1 MHIFTQMPELQNAKH
16 ERFAQE
22 ISRGASATAAYIAAG
37 GAENSAGQ
45 SAYRVR
51 KRADVQQRIAEI
63 QRERE
68 HINAAATELA
78 IERAAVSKEGVIRE
92 LAKIA
97 FADIDP
103 KEAKM
108 SDKTAALMNI
118 AKLSGWLIERR
129 EQKIVDEFADMSDA
143 DLEAWLDERAEAR
156 VKLRHRTREP
166 QRHTGGIGTLRSTMT
181 ARGKPH

>member
-1 MHIFTQMPELQNAKH
+1 MPELRNAKH

-37 GAENSAGQ
+37 GAEKGAGQ
-45 SAYRVR
+45 SAYRLR
-51 KRADVQQRIAEI
+51 KRADVQERIAEI

-103 KEAKM
+103 RAAKI
-108 SDKTAALMNI
+108 SDKTAALMDI
-118 AKLSGWLIERR
+118 AKLFGWIVERR
-129 EQKIVDEFADMSDA
+129 EQKNVDEFEKMTDEELDA
-143 DLEAWLDERAEAR
+143 EIARMAAEQA
-156 VKLRHRTREP
+156 
-166 QRHTGGIGTLRSTMT
+166 GGIG
-181 ARGKPH
+181 ARRAPRKPH

>member
-1 MHIFTQMPELQNAKH
+1 MRLRDSGLNLGVAGARVTILSPA
-16 ERFAQE
+16 
-22 ISRGASATAAYIAAG
+22 SRDI
-37 GAENSAGQ
+37 
-45 SAYRVR
+45 
-51 KRADVQQRIAEI
+51 RADVQQRIAEI

-129 EQKIVDEFADMSDA
+129 ENRVVDEFENMSDA

-156 VKLRHRTREP
+156 VKLRHRTRGP
-166 QRHTGGIGTLRSTMT
+166 QQHNGGTLRPTT